1 MEAGKD
7 TSFEEQEHE
16 CVIGGAVNGLNGSN
30 ISSVAPL
37 GCLGR
42 RSDKSEVRPT
52 GAPVDNLGGQLPM
65 VDRLP
70 GVSPQLREGRGG
82 GWCLLTPHLLGPSR
96 AWPRR
101 VDANPCCTDLAAGR
115 ARVQSVQRAP
125 FKTVA
130 SCSSSPIPPLS
141 AQLQPPHHHPQ
152 LPGDI
157 LHPAAIHHSPLP
169 NTQFIPHTTP

>member
-1 MEAGKD
+1 MEAEKD

-52 GAPVDNLGGQLPM
+52 GVSVDNLGGQLPM

-82 GWCLLTPHLLGPSR
+82 GWCLLTPHLLGPSQGLAKARRREPLLHRFSCGTCPR
-96 AWPRR
+96 AER
-101 VDANPCCTDLAAGR
+101 AACT
-115 ARVQSVQRAP
+115 
-125 FKTVA
+125 
-130 SCSSSPIPPLS
+130 I
-141 AQLQPPHHHPQ
+141 
-152 LPGDI
+152 
-157 LHPAAIHHSPLP
+157 
-169 NTQFIPHTTP
+169 